1 MYVKTGVPQGYN
13 LGPLLFLLHI
23 NDLPNCLSNFV
34 PAMFADDTNVT
45 VSSSSMEDIEIKLNN
60 ELEKLHH
67 WLLANKLSLNV
78 KKKTEYMLIGSL
90 K

>member
-1 MYVKTGVPQGYN
+1 
-13 LGPLLFLLHI
+13 
-23 NDLPNCLSNFV
+23 
-34 PAMFADDTNVT
+34 MFADDTNVT
-45 VSSSSMEDIEIKLNN
+45 VSSSSIEDIEIKLNN

-78 KKKTEYMLIGSL
+78 KKQSTCLLDLSRGCL